1 MSDDLHTSM
10 RHSEHGGEWEAP
22 TALVDYFTARGWEVM
37 DDSPAPADSADAEAA
52 DTGEAAGFDP
62 AAHTVAE
69 VEEHVATNPD
79 DADRVLEAERAGK
92 NRVTLT
98 GETAEDK

>member
-10 RHSEHGGEWEAP
+10 KHSEHGGEWEAP
-22 TALVDYFTARGWEVM
+22 TALVDYFKARGWEVM
-37 DDSPAPADSADAEAA
+37 DDTPAPVDSADAEAV
-52 DTGEAAGFDP
+52 FDP
-62 AAHTVAE
+62 TEHTVAE
-69 VEEHVATNPD
+69 VTEHVATNPD

-98 GETAEDK
+98 GESAEAE